1 MDTKTKGNVTELK
14 CILKLTELGFKVSKP
29 VFDDARYDLIID
41 TGKRLL
47 KIQVKTSVWSKD
59 KSAFSFN
66 GYSQHSLGKANKR
79 MKYTNKDID
88 FFMTEKEEKYYL
100 YPAEEKGFS
109 QKILRIKSKQKQPS
123 IKNAEDFEIEKIA
136 RTF

>member
-66 GYSQHSLGKANKR
+66 GYSQHNLGKANKR

-88 FFMTEKEEKYYL
+88 FFMTEKEDKYYL

-109 QKILRIKSKQKQPS
+109 QKTLRIKSKQKQPS

>member
-47 KIQVKTSVWSKD
+47 KIQVKTSV
-59 KSAFSFN
+59 
-66 GYSQHSLGKANKR
+66 
-79 MKYTNKDID
+79 
-88 FFMTEKEEKYYL
+88 
-100 YPAEEKGFS
+100 
-109 QKILRIKSKQKQPS
+109 
-123 IKNAEDFEIEKIA
+123 
-136 RTF
+136 